1 MLSERIEILREADVI
16 SEKTSLYV
24 LSVIEQLEHEFSE
37 KEQILEMF
45 TTHLAMCIQR
55 VLDHEEVEELDDF
68 LWKQVEESSSYG
80 EANKLLQKL
89 LIDAP
94 CEIPEGEKKFLLMH
108 LCNLYQWQRRRRK
121 WKL

>member
-55 VLDHEEVEELDDF
+55 VLDHEEVEELEIF
-68 LWKQVEESSSYG
+68 YG
-80 EANKLLQKL
+80 NKLKSPVVMER
-89 LIDAP
+89 LINY
-94 CEIPEGEKKFLLMH
+94 FR
-108 LCNLYQWQRRRRK
+108 NY
-121 WKL
+121 

>member
-1 MLSERIEILREADVI
+1 MYSGGPMLSERIEILREADVI

-108 LCNLYQWQRRRRK
+108 LCNLYQ
-121 WKL
+121 

>member
-1 MLSERIEILREADVI
+1 MLKERIEILKEADVI
-16 SEKTSLYV
+16 NEKTSVYV
-24 LSVIEQLEHEFSE
+24 LTVIEQLEEEFSE

-55 VLDHEEVEELDDF
+55 VLNHEEVEELDD
-68 LWKQVEESSSYG
+68 LIWKQVQETSGYE

-89 LIDAP
+89 LINAP

-108 LCNLYQWQRRRRK
+108 LCNLYQ
-121 WKL
+121 